1 MKKYLLITAIA
12 LSPFTGHTSNI
23 IKNDKIEEQNNCFTS
38 IFENYD
44 SWRGFLENKYKKRI
58 KSEEKRLKKLSWF
71 DSSFG
76 EEKFN
81 YYKNNLSCST
91 FKYFVDG
98 NAVEGFV
105 IKPKTSTEKLPILI
119 YNRGGNGNYG
129 GVVFGSMMHNLFP
142 IANEGFIIV
151 GSQYRGTFNKMAVN
165 SDEFGGD
172 DVHDVTALLD
182 YVADIE
188 GADTQRIGMYG
199 ASRGGMQTHL
209 AMKKVTGIKA
219 IATIA
224 GNSDLLKGL
233 EYRPKMENVY
243 KKRIPDYEKNKISEL
258 EKRSVLS
265 WVDELSPNI
274 PILLLHG
281 ENDKRVSVKHSIH
294 LAAALTEHK
303 IPHKLVIYPD
313 DDHGLR
319 KNRESANK
327 ELVTWF
333 KTNL

>member
-1 MKKYLLITAIA
+1 MKKYLLITAFA
-12 LSPFTGHTSNI
+12 LTSFTGYASNI
-23 IKNDKIEEQNNCFTS
+23 IKDDRIEDQQSCFTS
-38 IFENYD
+38 IFENYN
-44 SWRGFLENKYKKRI
+44 SWRGFIETKYKKRI
-58 KSEEKRLKKLSWF
+58 KSEEKLLKKLAWF
-71 DSSFG
+71 DSMFG
-76 EEKFN
+76 KEKFN
-81 YYKNNLSCST
+81 YYQNNLSCST

-98 NAVEGFV
+98 IPVSGFA
-105 IKPKTSTEKLPILI
+105 IKPKTSTDKLPVLI

-129 GVVFGSMMHNLFP
+129 SVVFGSMMHNLFP
-142 IANEGFIIV
+142 IANEGFIII
-151 GSQYRGTFNKMAVN
+151 GSQYRGTFNKMAAN
-165 SDEFGGD
+165 FDEFGGD

-182 YVADIE
+182 FVANIE
-188 GADTQRIGMYG
+188 GADIHRIGMYG

-209 AMKKVTGIKA
+209 AVKEVKGIKA

-243 KKRIPDYEKNKISEL
+243 KKRIPNYDKNKMSEL

-294 LAAALTEHK
+294 LASALTEHK
-303 IPHKLVIYPD
+303 IPHKLVIYPE

-319 KNRESANK
+319 KHRESANK